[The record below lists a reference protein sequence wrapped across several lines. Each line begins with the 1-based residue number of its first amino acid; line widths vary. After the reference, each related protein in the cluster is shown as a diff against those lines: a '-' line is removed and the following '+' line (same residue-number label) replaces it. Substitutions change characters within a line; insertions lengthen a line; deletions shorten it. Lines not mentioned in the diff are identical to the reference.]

1 MEPAPPHQED
11 RVNLS
16 VSTARETAEPRV
28 DFRALFDREA
38 AYVVRS
44 LRRLGVHERDCEDI
58 GNEVFVK
65 VHDKLSLYDRSRPL
79 RPWLF
84 AFCVRLASDYRK
96 LARHREHFELESTA
110 VADGTPERD
119 LIEQQ
124 KRELVLVG
132 LRALDT
138 DKCAVFTLHELDE
151 VPIPD
156 VARALEIAEGTA
168 YSRLRAARQEFT
180 AAVRREQA
188 KRSSP

>member
-1 MEPAPPHQED
+1 MGRSPSLQAD

-16 VSTARETAEPRV
+16 VSVARESVEAPVE
-28 DFRALFDREA
+28 FRALFDHEA

-44 LRRLGVHERDCEDI
+44 LRRLGVHERDCEDVAH
-58 GNEVFVK
+58 EVFVK
-65 VHDKLSLYDRSRPL
+65 VHAKLPFYDRSRPL

-96 LARHREHFELESTA
+96 LARHREHLDIESTA
-110 VADGTPERD
+110 IANRTPEHD
-119 LIEQQ
+119 LIERQQ
-124 KRELVLVG
+124 RELVLLG

-151 VPIPD
+151 VSIPEI
-156 VARALEIAEGTA
+156 ARALEIAEGTA

-188 KRSSP
+188 RRSTP